1 MKFINRKEE
10 LQQLEQLY
18 HFSQKRLT
26 TTVISGPRRV
36 GKTELI
42 KQFVKDRP
50 YLYFF
55 IHEGRTVGRL
65 LIDFQEE
72 LQSKEIISKYT
83 QIASIDNFLDLI
95 FEQAEGQIV
104 VFDEVQNI
112 FPLSPDFFSVLQR
125 KIDENKHKKIFLV
138 FLGSLMGLMKRLFE
152 DQKAPLFGRIQH
164 KLLLKP
170 LKYKDTREM
179 LTYLGYTKEEDF
191 ISFYSV
197 FGGYP
202 KYYVCMEEN
211 ELGSQEFHTVLSS
224 LFFCNNAPLKQEVQ
238 ELLMQ
243 EFGKKKGYYYELL
256 EAIARG
262 NTKLNDIA
270 TSVHKHQNEITS
282 FMSDLLEYY
291 EFIERVTR
299 ITDDP
304 NKTRF
309 SIYHIK
315 NPLISFWFKFVY
327 PNLNYLE
334 LGRFEI
340 ITETVRKEFNNF
352 LGHRFEDIVIE
363 LAIDI
368 FPKYTL
374 WGKWWGNFREEGI
387 RKEVEIDVIGLD
399 IFTKEILF
407 IECKWQENV
416 NAASIF
422 SLLKNKAKNMPWLY
436 AERKEQYAI
445 FAKSF
450 KDKQKSCFDLKSI
463 SKKFS

>member
-18 HFSQKRLT
+18 QFSQKRLT
-26 TTVISGPRRV
+26 TAVISGPRRV

-42 KQFVKDRP
+42 KQFIKGRP

-55 IHEGRTVGRL
+55 IYEGRTAGRL
-65 LIDFQEE
+65 LVDFQEE
-72 LQSKEIISKYT
+72 LQNKGVAGKYT
-83 QIASIDNFLDLI
+83 QITSVDVFLDLI

-112 FPLSPDFFSVLQR
+112 FSVAPDFFSVLQR
-125 KIDENKHKKIFLV
+125 KLDENKHKKIFFI
-138 FLGSLMGLMKRLFE
+138 FLGSLIGLMKRLFE

-170 LKYKDTREM
+170 LKYRDAREM
-179 LTYLGYTKEEDF
+179 LIHLGYTKEEDF
-191 ISFYSV
+191 ISFYGV

-202 KYYVCMEEN
+202 KYYVSMEEN
-211 ELGSQEFHTVLSS
+211 ELNGQEFQAVLSS
-224 LFFCNNAPLKQEVQ
+224 LFFRNNAPLKQEVQ

-270 TSVHKHQNEITS
+270 NSVHKHQSEITS

-291 EFIERVTR
+291 EFIERVIR

-304 NKTRF
+304 HQTRF
-309 SIYHIK
+309 SIYRIK
-315 NPLISFWFKFVY
+315 NPLINFWFKFVY

-334 LGRFEI
+334 LGRFDI
-340 ITETVRKEFNNF
+340 ITNFVKKETNQF
-352 LGHRFEDIVIE
+352 LGPRFEDIVAE
-363 LAIDI
+363 LAAAY
-368 FPKYTL
+368 FPQYTL
-374 WGKWWGNFREEGI
+374 WGKWWGNFREEGV
-387 RKEVEIDVIGLD
+387 RKELEIDVIGLD
-399 IFTKEILF
+399 LSTKEILF
-407 IECKWQENV
+407 IECKWQKHV
-416 NAASIF
+416 HAANIF
-422 SLLKNKAKNMPWLY
+422 SLLKYKAKNMPWLY
-436 AERKEQYAI
+436 AERKEKYAL
-445 FAKSF
+445 FANSF
-450 KDKQKSCFDLKSI
+450 KDKQDLCFDLNAI
-463 SKKFS
+463 SKIF